1 MPSPNVTSFSLSHVG
16 ILNGTTAA
24 EVADLYGVNEGSLDV
39 ESDSYERQGDDKIL
53 STTRWLTKGTVSF
66 RTNYL
71 PLDMMALLYGTP
83 AVSSATENLNNLEF
97 QALIDSIEDATDSII
112 APLVEKYGDK
122 SNGGMVTY
130 RKVYKKMGEM
140 SPINWHN
147 LEVRYINKH
156 GKAGARRKKIISSNP
171 EMLRKFKNA
180 VDVMMVG

>member
-1 MPSPNVTSFSLSHVG
+1 M
-16 ILNGTTAA
+16 I
-24 EVADLYGVNEGSLDV
+24 
-39 ESDSYERQGDDKIL
+39 RIL
-53 STTRWLTKGTVSF
+53 S
-66 RTNYL
+66 
-71 PLDMMALLYGTP
+71 
-83 AVSSATENLNNLEF
+83 
-97 QALIDSIEDATDSII
+97 DSII

>member
-1 MPSPNVTSFSLSHVG
+1 MRNVLLKLQLGGNHYEQGRQSKAEINQGSSDSFIIRSVNSTPFFIGCSTYDVVYANDTLRS
-16 ILNGTTAA
+16 IFSAA
-24 EVADLYGVNEGSLDV
+24 LEDLYEK
-39 ESDSYERQGDDKIL
+39 YK
-53 STTRWLTKGTVSF
+53 
-66 RTNYL
+66 
-71 PLDMMALLYGTP
+71 
-83 AVSSATENLNNLEF
+83 
-97 QALIDSIEDATDSII
+97 SICNQDATDSII

>member
-1 MPSPNVTSFSLSHVG
+1 MKDYKEKYNPVSKFSTYDVVYANDTLRS
-16 ILNGTTAA
+16 IFSAA
-24 EVADLYGVNEGSLDV
+24 LGDLYEK
-39 ESDSYERQGDDKIL
+39 YK
-53 STTRWLTKGTVSF
+53 
-66 RTNYL
+66 
-71 PLDMMALLYGTP
+71 
-83 AVSSATENLNNLEF
+83 
-97 QALIDSIEDATDSII
+97 SICNQDATDSII

>member
-1 MPSPNVTSFSLSHVG
+1 MERLTLEDAISH
-16 ILNGTTAA
+16 AK
-24 EVADLYGVNEGSLDV
+24 EVAEKNYRGADF
-39 ESDSYERQGDDKIL
+39 ES
-53 STTRWLTKGTVSF
+53 
-66 RTNYL
+66 
-71 PLDMMALLYGTP
+71 
-83 AVSSATENLNNLEF
+83 
-97 QALIDSIEDATDSII
+97 IDSVDDDIKANCIKMCRRTRT
-112 APLVEKYGDK
+112 AC
-122 SNGGMVTY
+122 GMVTY

>member
-1 MPSPNVTSFSLSHVG
+1 MKKEMPG
-16 ILNGTTAA
+16 IA
-24 EVADLYGVNEGSLDV
+24 EKLVAYQLKAKEDLYEK
-39 ESDSYERQGDDKIL
+39 YK
-53 STTRWLTKGTVSF
+53 
-66 RTNYL
+66 
-71 PLDMMALLYGTP
+71 
-83 AVSSATENLNNLEF
+83 
-97 QALIDSIEDATDSII
+97 SICNQDATDSII

>member
-1 MPSPNVTSFSLSHVG
+1 MEIFGLVLAYANDTLRSIFS
-16 ILNGTTAA
+16 AA
-24 EVADLYGVNEGSLDV
+24 LGDLYEK
-39 ESDSYERQGDDKIL
+39 YK
-53 STTRWLTKGTVSF
+53 
-66 RTNYL
+66 
-71 PLDMMALLYGTP
+71 
-83 AVSSATENLNNLEF
+83 
-97 QALIDSIEDATDSII
+97 SICNQDATDSII

-156 GKAGARRKKIISSNP
+156 GKVGARRKKIISSNP

>member
-1 MPSPNVTSFSLSHVG
+1 MNKNYGICWDQEVKDYKEKYNPVSKFSTYDVVYANDTLRS
-16 ILNGTTAA
+16 IFSAA
-24 EVADLYGVNEGSLDV
+24 LGDLYEK
-39 ESDSYERQGDDKIL
+39 YK
-53 STTRWLTKGTVSF
+53 
-66 RTNYL
+66 
-71 PLDMMALLYGTP
+71 
-83 AVSSATENLNNLEF
+83 
-97 QALIDSIEDATDSII
+97 SICNQDATDSII